1 MKENIQIV
9 FGLLGG
15 LAVFIYG
22 MNMMSECLQKA
33 AGEKMK
39 KILSLLTR
47 NPVMGALAGMLVTAV
62 LQSSSATTVMA
73 IGFVSAGLMTLPQA
87 ISIIFGANIGTTMT
101 AQLIAFKLSDYIY
114 AIIFIGFIVYFI
126 SKSERVKNVGMTIF
140 AFGLLFL
147 GIETMGSVMKP
158 LASSPIFTELIG
170 KVADIP
176 ILGVAVGALMTLVV
190 QSSSAT
196 IAVLQNFAAQ
206 PGADGVTSI
215 IGLAGAIPILFGD
228 NIGTTIT
235 ALLASIGQ
243 PKDAKRTALAHCIF
257 NISGCFLFIWFV
269 KPLAAFI
276 QYISPKGPEIEVIS
290 RQIANTHTFFNL
302 VMTLIWVPLVGVMVK
317 IVMCLIPDG
326 EVKEVNAV
334 QPKFLD
340 NKLISQPTVALQL
353 AVRELMNCG
362 EQVGVT
368 LKKAAEKIDSGDG
381 ASVEEFVKSREVTA
395 ELTGKITDY
404 LAEMAAAGVM
414 TEQQAARAAE
424 LQYVLIDID
433 RISELTKNV
442 SVSMQTEKLV
452 KKDKKSA
459 KEERVQFSQEASKDI
474 QKSME
479 LVSEMYNMVMKM
491 VNNEEANEAEN
502 LVKMKEKIRKMDG
515 DIRKG
520 HIKRVHKGKCKAG
533 LTAAFNEIL
542 HNVER
547 IGNSCVNLADAAEDG
562 VRFSTFLK
570 ETE

>member
-126 SKSERVKNVGMTIF
+126 SKSERVKNIGMTIF

-147 GIETMGSVMKP
+147 GIETMGTVMKP
-158 LASSPIFTELIG
+158 LASSPIFTELIC

-317 IVMCLIPDG
+317 IVMRLIPDG

-362 EQVGVT
+362 EQVGVI

-442 SVSMQTEKLV
+442 AVSMQTEKLV

>member
-126 SKSERVKNVGMTIF
+126 SKSERVKNIGMTIF

-147 GIETMGSVMKP
+147 GIETMGTVMKP
-158 LASSPIFTELIG
+158 LASSPVFTELIG

-302 VMTLIWVPLVGVMVK
+302 VMTLIWVPLIGVMVK
-317 IVMCLIPDG
+317 IVMRLIPDG

-362 EQVGVT
+362 EQVGVM

-442 SVSMQTEKLV
+442 AVSMQTEKLV

-515 DIRKG
+515 DIRKE
-520 HIKRVHKGKCKAG
+520 HIKRVHKGKCKVG

-562 VRFSTFLK
+562 VRFSTFLR
-570 ETE
+570 EME

>member
-126 SKSERVKNVGMTIF
+126 SKSERVKNIGMTIF

-147 GIETMGSVMKP
+147 GIETMGTVMKP
-158 LASSPIFTELIG
+158 LASSPVFTELIG

-317 IVMCLIPDG
+317 IVMRLIPDG

-442 SVSMQTEKLV
+442 AVSMQTEKLV

-515 DIRKG
+515 DIRKE

-562 VRFSTFLK
+562 VRFSTFLR
-570 ETE
+570 EME

>member
-442 SVSMQTEKLV
+442 AVSMQTEKLV

-515 DIRKG
+515 DIRKE

-562 VRFSTFLK
+562 VRFSTFLR
-570 ETE
+570 EME